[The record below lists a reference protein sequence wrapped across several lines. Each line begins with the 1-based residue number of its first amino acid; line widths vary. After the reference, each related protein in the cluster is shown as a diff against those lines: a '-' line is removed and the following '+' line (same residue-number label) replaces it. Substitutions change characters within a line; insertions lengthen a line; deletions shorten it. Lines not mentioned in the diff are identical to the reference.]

1 MTSSD
6 LLEYCMSKPGAEQS
20 VDNQWNANQIKVG
33 EVMFAMVNGTQSQP
47 AISLKTS
54 PEVAERLRA
63 KHAQIVPGEHLNKAH
78 WNTIFLEGDL
88 PDSQFYYLIDSS
100 YQLVV
105 SGLSDAVRQELGV

>member
-6 LLEYCMSKPGAEQS
+6 LLEYCMSKPGADQS

-33 EVMFAMVNGTQSQP
+33 EVMFAMVNDIQGRP

-54 PEVAERLRA
+54 PEVADRLRA
-63 KHAQIVPGEHLNKAH
+63 KYAQIVPGEHLNKAH

-88 PDSQFYYLIDSS
+88 PDSQFYYMIDSS

-105 SGLSDAVRQELGV
+105 SGLPEDVRHGLGV